1 MREGTYE
8 RDIYSS
14 TRDFPLP
21 VEVVD
26 SDVDLY
32 YRIALSMYLEV
43 EAANGAAANGA
54 ADLHARPDAGPGAA
68 AAPRVRPGR
77 GAGEPADGDAA
88 SARRDCVFIVPV
100 GPVFQYRR
108 FVWLVKQR
116 PIDLS
121 RLHLFFMDEYLD
133 EQGGLIP
140 EDSPLSFRG
149 FIQRE
154 LIEPMGSTGGFSGE
168 RVYFPDPQNP
178 GDFDRRL
185 AELGGADVCYA
196 GVGINGHLAF
206 NEPEGAL
213 SAEDFLQLGTRV
225 VPLSRE
231 TITINSNTALRGA
244 FEQVPARAITVGFR
258 QIMEARKL
266 RIYLNRPWQG
276 AVVRKLLFGDISP
289 SFPASFARR
298 HSDAALIMTPEV
310 AERPSFAL
318 K

>member
-1 MREGTYE
+1 MLNRAE
-8 RDIYSS
+8 IYDTELYTSES
-14 TRDFPLP
+14 DFPLP
-21 VEVVD
+21 IELVD

-32 YRIALSMYLEV
+32 YRIAFSMYLEV
-43 EAANGAAANGA
+43 EANNAA
-54 ADLHARPDAGPGAA
+54 
-68 AAPRVRPGR
+68 GR
-77 GAGEPADGDAA
+77 D
-88 SARRDCVFIVPV
+88 SVFIVPV

-108 FVWLVKQR
+108 FVWLLRER

-133 EQGGLIP
+133 GDGSLIAP
-140 EDSPLSFRG
+140 ESPLSFRG

-154 LIEPMGSTGGFSGE
+154 LIDPMSALANGGASAAGFSSE
-168 RVYFPDPQNP
+168 QVHFPDPAAP
-178 GDFDRRL
+178 GDFDRKL
-185 AELGGADVCYA
+185 SDLGGAHVCYA

-213 SAEDFLQLGTRV
+213 PADGFQQLGTRV

-244 FEQVPARAITVGFR
+244 FDMVPSQAITVGFR
-258 QIMEARKL
+258 QIMEARRL

-276 AVVRKLLFGDISP
+276 AVVRKLLFGEISP

-298 HSDAALIMTPEV
+298 HRDAALTVTPEV
-310 AERPSFAL
+310 AQRPAFAL

>member
-1 MREGTYE
+1 MREEIYHTDIHTGA
-8 RDIYSS
+8 RDL
-14 TRDFPLP
+14 PLP

-32 YRIALSMYLEV
+32 YRMALAMYLEI
-43 EAANGAAANGA
+43 EGANGG
-54 ADLHARPDAGPGAA
+54 
-68 AAPRVRPGR
+68 
-77 GAGEPADGDAA
+77 DGD
-88 SARRDCVFIVPV
+88 SGGSRTPPGECVFIVPV

-133 EQGGLIP
+133 GDGELIP
-140 EDSPLSFRG
+140 EESPLSFRG
-149 FIQRE
+149 FIRRE
-154 LIEPMGSTGGFSGE
+154 LIEPLGSTGGFSAE
-168 RVYFPDPQNP
+168 RVHFPDPRDP
-178 GDFDRRL
+178 EDYDRRL
-185 AELGGADVCYA
+185 ADLGGARVCYA

-206 NEPEGAL
+206 NEPEAAL

-225 VPLSRE
+225 IALSRE

-244 FEQVPARAITVGFR
+244 FERVPPRAVTVGFR

-298 HSDAALIMTPEV
+298 HPDAGLTLTSEV
-310 AERPSFAL
+310 AQRPSFAL

>member
-1 MREGTYE
+1 MLNRAE
-8 RDIYSS
+8 IYDTELYTSES
-14 TRDFPLP
+14 DFPLP
-21 VEVVD
+21 IELVD

-32 YRIALSMYLEV
+32 YRIAFSMYLEV
-43 EAANGAAANGA
+43 EANNAA
-54 ADLHARPDAGPGAA
+54 
-68 AAPRVRPGR
+68 GR
-77 GAGEPADGDAA
+77 D
-88 SARRDCVFIVPV
+88 SVFIVPV

-108 FVWLVKQR
+108 FVWLLRER

-133 EQGGLIP
+133 GDGSLIAP
-140 EDSPLSFRG
+140 ESPLSFRG

-154 LIEPMGSTGGFSGE
+154 LIDPMSALASSGASAAGFSSE
-168 RVYFPDPQNP
+168 QVHFPDPAAP
-178 GDFDRRL
+178 GDFDRKL
-185 AELGGADVCYA
+185 SDLGGAHVCYA

-213 SAEDFLQLGTRV
+213 PADGFQQLGTRV

-244 FEQVPARAITVGFR
+244 FDMVPSQAITVGFR
-258 QIMEARKL
+258 QIMEARRL

-276 AVVRKLLFGDISP
+276 AVVRKLLFGEISP

-298 HSDAALIMTPEV
+298 HRDAALTVTPEV
-310 AERPSFAL
+310 AQRPAFAL